1 MTDRP
6 NIIFILT
13 DQHRLSG
20 VGAYGETPC
29 RTPNIDRLAAEGILF
44 ENAYTVYP
52 VCSPAR
58 GYAANGGVSAYPWH
72 YVKYPRGGV

>member
-6 NIIFILT
+6 NIIFILP

-29 RTPNIDRLAAEGILF
+29 RTPNIDRLAAEGALF
-44 ENAYTVYP
+44 ENAYTVYWIRDGIILKRRT
-52 VCSPAR
+52 AFR
-58 GYAANGGVSAYPWH
+58 
-72 YVKYPRGGV
+72 

>member
-1 MTDRP
+1 MTDSP

-20 VGAYGETPC
+20 VGAYGDTPC
-29 RTPNIDRLAAEGILF
+29 RTPNIDRLADEGVLF
-44 ENAYTVYP
+44 DNAYTVYP
-52 VCSPAR
+52 VCSPA
-58 GYAANGGVSAYPWH
+58 GYAANGRVSAYPWD